1 MTLDL
6 LVRDGVVVDGSGEPR
21 FAADVAI
28 EGGVVV
34 EVGRLA
40 GRHARRVVDAGGRV
54 VAPGFVDPHTHYDP
68 QLHWDG
74 LATPSL
80 LHGVTTVVTGNCG
93 VTLAPCRSADRRSL
107 ARLFHVVEEIPLA
120 AFEQGI
126 EWRWESFGEC
136 LDALEGRLGPNLVAF
151 VGHSA
156 IRYFAMGPASYEREA
171 RDDEIAA
178 MRGLLAASLREGAAG
193 FSTSQS
199 VYHVGEGGRPIPSRL
214 ASEAE
219 VAALAD
225 VLGEQGRGTFQTDG
239 GARTHEIPEHVRR
252 IDGPIALRTGRTVLL
267 SGTLHE
273 WNHPEVWRE
282 VHAALAE
289 FQARGARIFTQ
300 ASPVRLDL
308 DFALDTAIL
317 FQDLPTLGRITG
329 LSRAEKLAAYRD
341 PAVRDAIEFE
351 AVVDRSPCFFSR
363 RWESV
368 FVAEVGS
375 EGNRAL
381 VGRSVAEIAAQ
392 RGARIADA
400 LCDLVV
406 AEDLAV
412 RFHLEGSANGDDDA
426 VAAMLRSPQ
435 ALIGFSDA
443 GAHVNTL
450 CGAGDTSLVLARW
463 VRERGVLGLEE
474 AVRALSFQPASVLG
488 LRGRGLLQPG
498 YAADCVVFDPDAV
511 EHRPPRRVADLPG
524 GGERLWRD
532 APGIAAVIVNGE
544 VVVEAGVAT
553 EARPGRVVRGEGLR

>member
-1 MTLDL
+1 MGHDL
-6 LVRDGVVVDGSGEPR
+6 LVRDGFVVDGSGLPR
-21 FAADVAI
+21 FRADVAI

-40 GRHARRVVDAGGRV
+40 GRGARRVVDAGGRV

-93 VTLAPCRSADRRSL
+93 VTLAPCRAADRGAL

-120 AFEQGI
+120 AFERGI

-171 RDDEIAA
+171 SEEEIAA
-178 MRGLLAASLREGAAG
+178 MRALLTTSLREGAAG

-199 VYHVGEGGRPIPSRL
+199 VHHVGEGGRPIPSRL
-214 ASEAE
+214 ASDAE
-219 VAALAD
+219 VAVLAS
-225 VLGEQGRGTFQTDG
+225 VLAELGRGIFQTDG
-239 GARTHEIPEHVRR
+239 GPRTHEVPDHVRR
-252 IDGPIALRTGRTVLL
+252 VDGPIAERTGRPVLL

-282 VHAALAE
+282 VHAAIAE

-317 FQDLPTLGRITG
+317 FQDLPALGRITA
-329 LSRAEKLAAYRD
+329 LPREEKLRAYRD
-341 PAVRDAIEFE
+341 PAVRDAIERE
-351 AVVDRSPCFFSR
+351 AVLGRSPCFFSR
-363 RWESV
+363 RWDTV
-368 FVAEVGS
+368 FVAEAG
-375 EGNRAL
+375 GGGPRAL
-381 VGRSVAEIAAQ
+381 VGQSVAEIARR

-406 AEDLAV
+406 DADLDV
-412 RFHLEGSANGDDDA
+412 RFRLEGSANGDDAA

-488 LRGRGLLQPG
+488 LRGRGLLRPG
-498 YAADCVVFDPDAV
+498 FAADVVVFDPAAV

-532 APGIAAVIVNGE
+532 APGIDAVIVNGE
-544 VVVEAGVAT
+544 LVVERGIAT
-553 EARPGRVVRGEGLR
+553 DARPGLVLRG

>member
-1 MTLDL
+1 MHDL
-6 LVRDGVVVDGSGEPR
+6 LVRGGAVVDGSGLPR
-21 FAADVAI
+21 FDADVAI
-28 EGGVVV
+28 EAGRVV

-40 GRHARRVVDAGGRV
+40 GRSARRVVDAAGCV

-74 LATPSL
+74 LAMPSL

-93 VTLAPCRSADRRSL
+93 VTLAPCRAADRAAL

-120 AFEQGI
+120 AFERGI

-171 RDDEIAA
+171 RDDEVAA
-178 MRGLLAASLREGAAG
+178 MRELLAASLREGAAG

-214 ASEAE
+214 ASDME

-225 VLGEQGRGTFQTDG
+225 VLGELGRGIFQTDG
-239 GARTHEIPEHVRR
+239 GARTHEIPQHVRR
-252 IDGPIALRTGRTVLL
+252 VDGPIAERTGL

-282 VHAALAE
+282 VHAVLAE
-289 FQARGARIFTQ
+289 YQARGARIFTQ

-308 DFALDTAIL
+308 DFFLDTAIL

-329 LSRAEKLAAYRD
+329 LSREEKLRAYRD
-341 PAVRDAIEFE
+341 PAVRDAIQRE
-351 AVVDRSPCFFSR
+351 AVEDRSPCFFSR
-363 RWESV
+363 RWDTV
-368 FVAEVGS
+368 FVAELGS
-375 EGNRAL
+375 GRHREL
-381 VGRSVAEIAAQ
+381 VGRSVAEIAAR

-406 AEDLAV
+406 DEDLDV
-412 RFHLEGSANGDDDA
+412 RFRLEGSANGDDAA
-426 VAAMLRSPQ
+426 VAAMLKSPQ

-474 AVRALSFQPASVLG
+474 AVRALSFTPASVLG
-488 LRGRGLLQPG
+488 LRGRGLLRPG
-498 YAADCVVFDPDAV
+498 FAADVVVFDPDAV
-511 EHRPPRRVADLPG
+511 EHLPPRRVADLPG

-532 APGIAAVIVNGE
+532 ARGIDAVIVNGE
-544 VVVEAGVAT
+544 VVVDAGVPT
-553 EARPGRVVRGEGLR
+553 PARPGSVLRGE